1 VILRLH
7 SMRPIFV
14 AVALAG
20 CLPAWAADDLGR
32 LFFTPQERR
41 QLDQLRLAPA
51 AEQTASR
58 VTVNGVV
65 QSSTGRS
72 VVWVNGAPHVP
83 ASQGGS
89 GVVLSAGNGTATVAT
104 EPGKPPLRIKVGET
118 ATFLP
123 GPGPGSQ

>member
-1 VILRLH
+1 MTLRLR
-7 SMRPIFV
+7 SSRPILL
-14 AVALAG
+14 AVALAW
-20 CLPAWAADDLGR
+20 CSPAGAADDLGR
-32 LFFTPQERR
+32 LFFTPEERR
-41 QLDQLRLAPA
+41 QLDQLKRAPA

-72 VVWVNGAPHVP
+72 VVWVNGVPHVP

-89 GVVLSAGNGTATVAT
+89 AVVLSAGNGTATVAT
-104 EPGKPPLRIKVGET
+104 EPGKPPLKIKVGET

-123 GPGPGSQ
+123 GPGPGPQ